1 MLKKPNFESQP
12 MIIEGHKAWHIG
24 KDPAGKEVYQLE
36 KGFLKLKNGKTE
48 YGEAVDDDGNFVV
61 TEQPE
66 TEEEPEPEE
75 AKEPPKGGKK
85 K

>member
-24 KDPAGKEVYQLE
+24 KDPDGKEVYQLE
-36 KGFLKLKNGKTE
+36 EGFLKLKNGKTE
-48 YGEAVDDDGNFVV
+48 YGPKIDDEGNFVAL
-61 TEQPE
+61 EDPPE
-66 TEEEPEPEE
+66 AE
-75 AKEPPKGGKK
+75 APGGDKPKGGKK